1 LLVLLALASGSRA
14 SGALAIWP
22 LALALG
28 LELLLLAA
36 AGQLGRWQQGLER
49 GSGQPPRNRS

>member
-1 LLVLLALASGSRA
+1 V
-14 SGALAIWP
+14 
-22 LALALG
+22 

-36 AGQLGRWQQGLER
+36 AAQLGRWQQGLER